1 MKRAWLGVLL
11 LAGWGALLWPLLRR
25 AAGVRGL
32 SVRVAGYPE
41 VSADGKVA
49 IRFEGATGNARPTI
63 DGAGVGA
70 GASAPG
76 TTTTLLPGLH
86 TVGLDVMR
94 RRRSAEQV
102 HATILAGPFA
112 AGGWARCG
120 ARVGL
125 SQRLLD
131 QRIEPLVSELVKRS
145 LGDVDDLPGVSK
157 STVNLRWTA
166 RGMDVDL
173 LVRFVD
179 KTELTVGSK
188 LAMTVAGDRVL
199 LSRISAVSARIKGP
213 LVDEALDAY
222 VPSALKKYAPWSLTV
237 LHKVTGKAVRWYAQR
252 VAQREASSAIDL
264 ELLPA
269 ALGILRLPPPIP
281 LPGAE
286 GASLELRFCQDG
298 GLRLEP
304 GQRATVAFDLRVVLP
319 TPPIERLG
327 APGPVL
333 ARGAPVR
340 PPATHPGPDSELT
353 IEVSLDALNA
363 ALEGAWRAGVLGHA
377 LEDPALAARLD
388 HDLDP
393 LDFRP
398 RDLAAPLPPVL
409 TALAPREGGATLSIA
424 AELAARLAPLRGS
437 GRGRDAR
444 LFARGTLAVTLT
456 PDELRVS
463 ALPTDV
469 RLTCR
474 AADRARPGGLML
486 SACYADLMTLITV
499 ALKTP
504 GQGGLDDLALPLEAV
519 VPSAPPTSPI
529 AWTVERLALSAP
541 DPAWL
546 RLDARASFRAR

>member
-1 MKRAWLGVLL
+1 MKHAWLGMLL
-11 LAGWGALLWPLLRR
+11 LAAWGALLWPLLRR

-32 SVRVAGYPE
+32 SVRVASYPE

-49 IRFEGATGNARPTI
+49 IRFEGAPGRARASI
-63 DGAGVGA
+63 DGAG
-70 GASAPG
+70 APG
-76 TTTTLLPGLH
+76 TTTTLSPGLH

-94 RRRSAEQV
+94 RRRSAEQI
-102 HATILAGPFA
+102 HATVLAGPFA
-112 AGGWARCG
+112 EGGWARCG

-131 QRIEPLVSELVKRS
+131 QRIEPLVAELVKQA
-145 LGDVDDLPGVSK
+145 LGDVEDLPGVSK

-173 LVRFVD
+173 MIRFID
-179 KTELTVGSK
+179 KTELTVSSK

-213 LVDEALDAY
+213 MVDQALDAY
-222 VPSALKKYAPWSLTV
+222 VPSAIKKYAPWSLTV

-281 LPGAE
+281 LPGAA
-286 GASLELRFCQDG
+286 GARLELRFCQDG

-304 GQRATVAFDLRVVLP
+304 GRRATVAFDLRVVIP
-319 TPPIERLG
+319 APAPAPAGDSLG
-327 APGPVL
+327 ARGPVL

-353 IEVSLDALNA
+353 VEVSLDALNA
-363 ALEGAWRAGVLGHA
+363 ALEGAWRAGVLTRA
-377 LEDPALAARLD
+377 LQDPALATRLD

-393 LDFRP
+393 LDFRA
-398 RDLAAPLPPVL
+398 RDLGAPLPPVL
-409 TALAPREGGATLSIA
+409 AALAPRQGGATLSIA
-424 AELAARLAPLRGS
+424 AELATRLAPRRGS
-437 GRGRDAR
+437 ARGRDAR

-463 ALPTDV
+463 ALPADV

-474 AADRARPGGLML
+474 AADHARPGGLVL

-519 VPSAPPTSPI
+519 VPGAPPTSPI
-529 AWTVERLALSAP
+529 DWTVERLALSAP

>member
-1 MKRAWLGVLL
+1 MRRAWLGVLL
-11 LAGWGALLWPLLRR
+11 LAGWGVLLWPLLRR

-32 SVRVAGYPE
+32 TARVAGYPE
-41 VSADGKVA
+41 MVADGRVGL
-49 IRFEGATGNARPTI
+49 RFEGATGRARPTL
-63 DGAGVGA
+63 DGVVADR
-70 GASAPG
+70 PG
-76 TTTTLLPGLH
+76 TDASPRLTPGLH
-86 TVGLDVMR
+86 TVGLDVVR
-94 RRRSAEQV
+94 RRRTAEQV
-102 HATILAGPFA
+102 HATVLAGPFA
-112 AGGWARCG
+112 EGGWARCA

-131 QRIEPLVSELVKRS
+131 LRIEPLVAELTRQA
-145 LGDVDDLPGVSK
+145 LGDVEDLPGVSK

-173 LVRFVD
+173 AVRFVD
-179 KTELTVGSK
+179 KTELTVSSK

-213 LVDEALDAY
+213 LVDQALDAY
-222 VPSALKKYAPWSLTV
+222 VPGAIKKYAPWSLTV

-286 GASLELRFCQDG
+286 GARLELRFCGSG

-304 GQRATVAFDLRVVLP
+304 GQRATVAFDLRVVIP
-319 TPPIERLG
+319 SPPVSSLG

-340 PPATHPGPDSELT
+340 PPASRPGADSELT

-363 ALEGAWRAGVLGHA
+363 ALEGAWRAGVLGQA
-377 LEDPALAARLD
+377 LQDPALAARLD
-388 HDLDP
+388 RDLDP

-398 RDLAAPLPPVL
+398 RDLGVPLPPVL
-409 TALAPREGGATLSIA
+409 TALAPRDGGATLSIA

-437 GRGRDAR
+437 ARGRDAR
-444 LFARGTLAVTLT
+444 LFARGSLAVTLS

-474 AADRARPGGLML
+474 AADRARPGGLVL

-519 VPSAPPTSPI
+519 VPAAPPTSPI
-529 AWTVERLALSAP
+529 DWTVERLALSAP